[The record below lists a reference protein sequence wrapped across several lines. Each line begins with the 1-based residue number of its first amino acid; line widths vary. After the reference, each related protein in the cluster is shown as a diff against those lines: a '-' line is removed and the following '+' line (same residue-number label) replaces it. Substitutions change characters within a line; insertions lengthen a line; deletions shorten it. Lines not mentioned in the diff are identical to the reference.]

1 MLPSIVAE
9 RTPDCEPDTS
19 WTGGGQVY
27 PLPWAL
33 PTDQWV
39 LGPPCWLPTA
49 RLGAVLWPPWPLR
62 LLRCISCTRAHCPR
76 HSPPGSWPDSCRPEW
91 KAQEGL
97 GTPGHRG
104 SPANSCPVLLGP
116 CHEGPNPVTPGG
128 LVSLGLGLVRLPA
141 PGRGGSHRHSGLP
154 VLRAD
159 QLGSWEV
166 GSVVPT
172 SPDCVGTGIPG
183 RPCTFVPFRGPAAAP
198 GLCPRGLPFDLVQ
211 PLR

>member
-1 MLPSIVAE
+1 M
-9 RTPDCEPDTS
+9 
-19 WTGGGQVY
+19 Y
-27 PLPWAL
+27 PLPWVL